1 MAEESGGGRP
11 SLAKRTAKIKKR
23 VQELQQ
29 RRGQLAAGERP
40 SPESVDLARH
50 RAEESMRNAK
60 DAHHAAAQ
68 RHEELARAHER
79 AANNYQQAAMRF
91 AIQGVDDPDLLQDQ
105 ADQHWQAAHDNRL
118 RSIEDRAQADNPEQS
133 SSG

>member
-1 MAEESGGGRP
+1 MAEASDGGQR
-11 SLAKRTAKIKKR
+11 SLAKRTAKIEQR
-23 VQELQQ
+23 VRELQR
-29 RRGQLAAGERP
+29 RRGELAAGDRP

-50 RAEESMRNAK
+50 RAEESLHFAE

-79 AANNYQQAAMRF
+79 TANHYQEAAMRF
-91 AIQGVDDPDLLQDQ
+91 SLQGVDHPDQLQDE
-105 ADQHWQAAHDNRL
+105 ADQHWQAAHDSRL
-118 RSIEDRAQADNPEQS
+118 RSIDQQEQADNPEKS